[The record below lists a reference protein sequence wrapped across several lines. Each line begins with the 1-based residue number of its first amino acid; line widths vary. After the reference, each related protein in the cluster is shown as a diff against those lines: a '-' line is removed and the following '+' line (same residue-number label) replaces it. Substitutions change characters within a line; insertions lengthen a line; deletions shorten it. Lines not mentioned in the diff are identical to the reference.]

1 MKKYFYLTIVLT
13 SFCLYGLMLTV
24 SPAHGA
30 DIATPEKLSAGSYAK
45 ITQQS
50 QNINAIVGNTAIIKA
65 IRGNQITLNAVNDSR
80 KITNITVDNASI
92 FKVGQQVDIK
102 GTQLIKRR
110 IATPEKG
117 APSTDMMRRR

>member
-1 MKKYFYLTIVLT
+1 MKKFFYLTIVLT
-13 SFCLYGLMLTV
+13 SFCLYGLMLTAL
-24 SPAHGA
+24 PASGA
-30 DIATPEKLSAGSYAK
+30 DIANTAK

-50 QNINAIVGNTAIIKA
+50 QNINAIVGNTAIIRK
-65 IRGNQITLNAVNDSR
+65 INGNQITLSAVNDSR

-117 APSTDMMRRR
+117 APSTNMIRR